1 MKPMELEELGFN
13 NYFKG
18 QEKSYPGKDLQ
29 PARISAVH
37 RNSFLV
43 HNGTSEIYAELAGK
57 FFYQNDSPLNQ
68 PAVGDWVMI
77 SIFDEN
83 NLAIVHDILPRQSLI
98 KRKDPGKKLDYQ
110 LIAANIDCAFIIQD
124 LSTNFNLNRLERYLV
139 MVGEGGVQPVI
150 LFSKSDL
157 LSAAEIDQIVAGID
171 RLNDQY
177 QWFIFSSLSG
187 AGLEDIRRSLKPG
200 YTYCLLGSSGVGKT
214 TLLNILL
221 GEKRFDV
228 REVRSND
235 GKGRHTTTQRQLI
248 LLANGSLLIDTP
260 GMKELGNIS
269 AEEGI
274 GKTFD
279 EILRL
284 ADQCRFSDCTHTS
297 EQGCAVLEAIES
309 GLIDRNRYDNY
320 IKISKESAF
329 YQMSYQDKRRKDKA
343 FGRMYKQVMK
353 NNRKK

>member
-1 MKPMELEELGFN
+1 MKLEELGFN
-13 NYFKG
+13 SHFKD
-18 QEKSYPGKDLQ
+18 QLSSYPGKNLQ

-37 RNSFLV
+37 RNSYLV
-43 HNGTSEIYAELAGK
+43 HNGISEIFAELAGK
-57 FFYQNDSPLNQ
+57 FFYQNDSPLSL

-77 SIFDEN
+77 SVFDDN

-110 LIAANIDCAFIIQD
+110 LIAANIDFALIMQD
-124 LSTNFNLNRLERYLV
+124 LSTDFNLNRLERYLV
-139 MVGEGGVQPVI
+139 MVGESGVQPLI

-157 LSAAEIDQIVAGID
+157 VSTAEMDRIVAGID
-171 RLNDQY
+171 RLNNQY
-177 QWFIFSSLSG
+177 PWFIFSSLTG
-187 AGLEDIRRSLKPG
+187 TGLEEIKGNLKPG
-200 YTYCLLGSSGVGKT
+200 YSYCLLGSSGVGKT

-221 GEKRFDV
+221 GEERFDI
-228 REVRSND
+228 REVRSTD

-260 GMKELGNIS
+260 GMRELGNIS
-269 AEEGI
+269 AEQGI

-279 EILRL
+279 EILSL

-297 EQGCAVLEAIES
+297 EQGCAILEAIEN
-309 GLIDRNRYDNY
+309 GLIDQNRYENF
-320 IKISKESAF
+320 IKISKEAAF

-343 FGRMYKQVMK
+343 FGRMVKQVMK